1 MLPLAA
7 LTLDDLVVLDEIA
20 DARAVIVERL
30 RAPRR
35 WTGRLRRTAVAR
47 AIRGSNSIEG
57 IVVDLDDADASI
69 DDEAPLSADE
79 RTYAEI
85 RGYRQ
90 ALGYVLEMA
99 EDPAFRLD
107 ATALRSMHFMML
119 SHDLSKGPG
128 RYRPGDIHVVDERDG
143 ATVYTGPDA
152 DEVAGL
158 VDDLVRDLE
167 AHAEVDA
174 MVRAALAH
182 LGLVLIHPFRDGNG
196 RMSRALQTLV
206 LARSGI
212 AHPELA
218 SIEEWLGANTD
229 DYYAVLAHTAR
240 GRWDPAADTSLWVS
254 FCLRAHHMQA
264 QTVLRRIARTD
275 ELYGRLVDE
284 LEARRLPER
293 MLDVLYSAALKFRV
307 RRSTYIAQG
316 DVDERTATRDL
327 RALVDA
333 GLLEAVGETRGRH
346 YVRGTRLDEIVG
358 SLAPAERMR
367 DPYPWMR
374 SRLAQPVD
382 WR

>member
-1 MLPLAA
+1 MFAYPEP
-7 LTLDDLVVLDEIA
+7 TIDDLAVLDEIEQASSTLA
-20 DARAVIVERL
+20 DRM

-47 AIRGSNSIEG
+47 AIQGSNSIEG

-69 DDEAPLSADE
+69 DDEEPMSADA

-90 ALGYVLEMA
+90 ALGFVLETA
-99 EDPAFRLD
+99 TDPAFRLD
-107 ATALRSMHFMML
+107 ASILRSMHFMML
-119 SHDLSKGPG
+119 SHDLSKSPG
-128 RYRPGDIHVVDERDG
+128 RYRPADIHVVDERDG
-143 ATVYTGPDA
+143 HTVYTGPDA
-152 DEVAGL
+152 SEVEGLIDELVA
-158 VDDLVRDLE
+158 DIAAHEE
-167 AHAEVDA
+167 APAVI
-174 MVRAALAH
+174 RAAMAH

-212 AHPELA
+212 ALPELA

-240 GRWDPAADTSLWVS
+240 GRWAPDADASLWVQ

-275 ELYGRLVDE
+275 ELYERLADE
-284 LEARRLPER
+284 LARHGLPDR
-293 MLDVLYSAALKFRV
+293 TLDVLYSAALRFRV
-307 RRSTYIAQG
+307 RRPTYIAQAQ
-316 DVDERTATRDL
+316 VDERTATRDL

-333 GLLEAVGETRGRH
+333 GLIAGVGETRGR
-346 YVRGTRLDEIVG
+346 YYIRGPQLEEIVAALPR
-358 SLAPAERMR
+358 SEPLR
-367 DPYPWMR
+367 DPYPWLR
-374 SRLAQPVD
+374 SRLAQPVN